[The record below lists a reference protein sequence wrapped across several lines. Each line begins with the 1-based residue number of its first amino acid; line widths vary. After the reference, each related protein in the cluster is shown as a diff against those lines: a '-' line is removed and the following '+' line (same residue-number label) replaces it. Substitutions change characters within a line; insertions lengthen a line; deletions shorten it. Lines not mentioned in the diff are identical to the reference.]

1 MLDFSQYDAFIF
13 DWDNTIAATEPMHIE
28 AMVRTMRDLA
38 GYEMTYADCLDFIGS
53 TSAALS
59 EKIFARLGITD
70 LSPLQV
76 TEYKAAL
83 LRRQEIKLTL
93 FPGVFDFIQS
103 WSGRK
108 KLALASNS
116 SREFIDRCLASCGLE
131 KYFNYIITISEAG
144 IRKPDPAM
152 LHRAANALCSL
163 PERTLVFEDSDTGLE
178 AAANGGFPAVLVL
191 NPGNPL
197 PSVLQPDLPMYT
209 WKQLLE
215 FTWGGL
221 TPTTQ
226 VSCKL

>member
-53 TSAALS
+53 TSAALA
-59 EKIFARLGITD
+59 EKIFARLCIAD
-70 LSPLQV
+70 IAPLQV

-83 LRRQEIKLTL
+83 LRRQELDLRL
-93 FPGVFDFIQS
+93 FPGVQKFLEY
-103 WSGRK
+103 WSRRK

-116 SREFIDRCLASCGLE
+116 SREFIDRCLAACGLE
-131 KYFNYIITISEAG
+131 KYFSCIVTISEAG

-152 LHRAANALCSL
+152 LHMAANALHCL

-197 PSVLQPDLPMYT
+197 PSVLPAQLPMHT
-209 WKQLLE
+209 WEQLLIY
-215 FTWGGL
+215 TDAAIS
-221 TPTTQ
+221 Q
-226 VSCKL
+226 